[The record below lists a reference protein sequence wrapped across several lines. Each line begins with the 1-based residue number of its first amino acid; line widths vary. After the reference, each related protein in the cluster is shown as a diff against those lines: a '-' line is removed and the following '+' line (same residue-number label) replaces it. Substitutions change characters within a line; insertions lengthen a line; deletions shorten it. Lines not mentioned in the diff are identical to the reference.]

1 MEEDLLERIRRSG
14 REVVNFNKINFIRE
28 LGSGAFGEVW
38 EVEVNG
44 LPMACKIMS
53 RKTFSNNL
61 NEGRKEFLAEVE
73 QNLNVAAPGVAML
86 LGISVD

>member
-44 LPMACKIMS
+44 LQMACKIMS
-53 RKTFSNNL
+53 GKTFSNNL
-61 NEGRKEFLAEVE
+61 NEGRKAFLAEVE